1 MMGSIPLLVL
11 CFSFTLIAAMAA
23 TASDNNTISGS
34 RPSEISIGALFTFNS
49 TIGRAA
55 KLAIELA
62 VEDVNKNSSV
72 LAGTRLRLFT
82 QDTNCSG
89 FLGTMEVKL
98 LAIAALQLIGKN
110 VVAMIGP
117 QSSGIAHVISHAV
130 NELHVPLL
138 TFAATDPTLSPL
150 QYPYLIRTTQSDD
163 FQMNAIADI
172 ISNYG
177 WREVIAI
184 FVDDDYGRGGITALD
199 DALAKKRSKISY
211 KASFSPNADTSVLND
226 LLVKVNL
233 LESRVY
239 VVHVNPDSGLMI
251 FSVAKSIGMMGSGYV
266 WIASDWLAS
275 VLDSTVPINPDT
287 MDLIQGAIVLRQ
299 HTAYSDLQ
307 RAFTTRWS
315 NMVQNGNTTSS
326 LNTYA
331 LYAYDSVWLLAHALD
346 RFLYEGQKISFSDDP
361 RLRDTNGSSLH
372 LTALKYFD
380 SGDKLLKQLLLT
392 DFTGVT
398 GHVKFNSDGNLIHP
412 AYDILNILG
421 PVPRRLGFWSN
432 YSGLSVVAP
441 EVLYGKPPNT
451 STSSQQ
457 LHSVIWPGDT
467 TTIPRGWVF
476 PNNGKPLRIG
486 VPYRTS
492 YKEFVTKDNGPDGV
506 KGYCIDVFKAAVN
519 LLPYPVPYSIILFG
533 DGLKNPNYNDLVE
546 KVYHNYFDA
555 AVGDISIVTNRTRI
569 VDFTQPY
576 IESGLVIVAPVK
588 ERTSSAWAFLKPFT
602 IQMWGVTGAFFL
614 FVGAV
619 VWILEHR
626 TNTEFRGSPR
636 QQLMTIFWFSFS
648 TMFFAHREN
657 TGSTLGRFVL
667 IIWLFVVLIINSSYT
682 ASLTSI
688 LTVQQLSSRIQ
699 GLDSLISSSEPIGYQ
714 VGSFAKNYMMEELN
728 IAESRLVSLNNPEAY
743 ARALE
748 LGPKNGG
755 VAAIVDELPYIE
767 LFLSNNCKY
776 TTVGQE
782 FTKSGWGF
790 AFPRDSPLAVDL
802 STAILTLSE
811 NGDLQRIHDKW
822 LAHTGCSS
830 QDNEIDSN
838 RLSLGSFWGL
848 FLICGLACLLA
859 LIVFFTRIFCQY
871 SKYSSQDDIGSFEP
885 ERSFRRPTRLTSI
898 KDLISFVDKKEEE
911 VKCAIKRK
919 SSDKQQQSSQVTNEH
934 SISPA

>member
-11 CFSFTLIAAMAA
+11 CFSFTLIAAKAA

-89 FLGTMEVKL
+89 FLGTME
-98 LAIAALQLIGKN
+98 ALQLIEKN

-251 FSVAKSIGMMGSGYV
+251 FSVAKSLGMMGSGYV

-299 HTAYSDLQ
+299 HTADSDLQ

-636 QQLMTIFWFSFS
+636 QQLVTIFWFSFS

-859 LIVFFTRIFCQY
+859 LIVFFMRIFCQY